1 MKGVFKDHAAATNPW
16 LNPGSSKGSSKSS
29 PQSSPESIVPAG
41 GGGLPADESIAP
53 NAAGGLAVDGFLEV
67 SVDGADE
74 RVNNDGVPAPVP
86 EAVCDGTP
94 VDGVAPNGS
103 PGSLRSEISDGM
115 PPSPIGS
122 PCVFP
127 GTGGIPP
134 IQLVPP
140 LDAEATGEGLLEAP
154 VETTIDGL
162 EIMEDIPEADPDGVT
177 ADVSSVA
184 NEGGEGPPGETGI
197 DDLEIM
203 DEDANISNEEEEE
216 DPF

>member
-86 EAVCDGTP
+86 EVVCHGTP
-94 VDGVAPNGS
+94 VGGVAPNGS
-103 PGSLRSEISDGM
+103 PGSLHSEISDWM

-127 GTGGIPP
+127 GTGGISPNP
-134 IQLVPP
+134 LAPP